1 MTVPTQHAVKD
12 EFDRLGRMDYEFNR
26 WFSERGQRENYHAMR
41 EAIQHHLRDI
51 PFGRCLEV
59 GCGPGT
65 WTRVLREARPL
76 ASFTLVD
83 LSKVMLGK
91 ARENLGDDGF
101 TYVAGDFLAVRVDR
115 KFDFFFSSRAIE
127 YVPDQPLFVRKVGEL
142 LLPGGRVLIVTKNPH
157 HLSRR
162 LEGLVRSPNVVH
174 SGQIAYSDLIGLLQ
188 ESGFRDVKAFPC
200 VVTFPPVRKSFW
212 LSRKIWERIYRQEM
226 RPGWSLLVESYI
238 VRFTK

>member
-101 TYVAGDFLAVRVDR
+101 TYVAGDFLAVRV
-115 KFDFFFSSRAIE
+115 
-127 YVPDQPLFVRKVGEL
+127 VRKVGEL
-142 LLPGGRVLIVTKNPH
+142 LLPGGRGLIVTKNPH

-212 LSRKIWERIYRQEM
+212 LS
-226 RPGWSLLVESYI
+226 
-238 VRFTK
+238 